1 MIRGIPMKQIVIAI
15 VGPTAVGKTNLSI
28 EIAKKFDGEIISGDS
43 MQIYKG
49 MDIGTAKVTKE
60 EQQGIK
66 HHMLD
71 IKSPD
76 QDFSVADFQYEVK
89 RHIEE
94 IKERGKLPIIVG
106 GTGLYIKAA
115 LYDYQFT
122 DEKRDDTFHERIEEE
137 IEVQGMTSVYQRLQA
152 IDPAQAEKIHPN
164 NVRRVIRALE
174 VFDRTGITMTE
185 HHANQS
191 ESSPYNP
198 ILIGL
203 EMDREILYNRINQ
216 RVDLMIEKGL
226 LDEVEYFYTKG
237 LEKVQAMQAIGYKEF
252 IPYFKREQSLEEVIM
267 LLKQNSRRYAK
278 RQYTWFKNKMDVH
291 WYQITPDEQL
301 KIVERIL
308 DDLAGM
314 IEKK

>member
-1 MIRGIPMKQIVIAI
+1 MKQTVITV
-15 VGPTAVGKTNLSI
+15 VGPTAVGKTNLSV
-28 EIAKKFDGEIISGDS
+28 EIAKKFNGEIISGDS

-66 HHMLD
+66 HHMID
-71 IKSPD
+71 INTPEE
-76 QDFSVADFQYEVK
+76 DFSVADFQNAVQE
-89 RHIEE
+89 HIET
-94 IKERGKLPIIVG
+94 IKQKGKLPIIAG

-122 DEKRDDTFHERIEEE
+122 DEKRDDTFNKKIELEIEE
-137 IEVQGMTSVYQRLQA
+137 QGMDFVYQRLQA

-174 VFDRTGITMTE
+174 VFDRTGVTMTE
-185 HHANQS
+185 HHAAQNKI
-191 ESSPYNP
+191 SPYNP
-198 ILIGL
+198 VLIGL
-203 EMDREILYNRINQ
+203 EMDRDLLYKRINQ
-216 RVDLMIEKGL
+216 RVDLMIENGL
-226 LDEVEYFYTKG
+226 VEEVFHFYKKG
-237 LEKVQAMQAIGYKEF
+237 LEKAQAMQAIGYKEF
-252 IPYFKREQSLEEVIM
+252 IPYFKGEQSLEEAVM

-278 RQYTWFKNKMDVH
+278 RQFTWFKNKMNIK
-291 WYQITPDEQL
+291 WYEIKPEEQKKINQI
-301 KIVERIL
+301 IL

>member
-49 MDIGTAKVTKE
+49 MDIGTAKVTEE

-71 IKSPD
+71 IKSPNE
-76 QDFSVADFQYEVK
+76 DFSVADFQNEVK